1 MLHYFSSY
9 YCSLSEWY
17 ILTFILFSKDKNNL
31 GLHWDGREE
40 KKTKKI
46 FENWWSAVTLYLCF
60 WMNEIFWRLPLTM
73 GWKTA
78 RKIINNQNPPF
89 LQGSIRTTIKLYIFY
104 WYYTTYTI
112 EYILKAPKEKMSA
125 AAGIGALSIST
136 IEGTYR
142 GNEKTNLYIFIDY
155 YIILY
160 FCQKKQ
166 WKHQVLIYKSL
177 ILRNPFDRWPITSWL
192 HKEKKTVERYIQ
204 LPTYPLP
211 HHQHL

>member
-1 MLHYFSSY
+1 MLWPYTYAFEWMKFFDD
-9 YCSLSEWY
+9 CLLEWDEKLLEKLSTTRILLFFRVRSGRRRSNY
-17 ILTFILFSKDKNNL
+17 IL
-31 GLHWDGREE
+31 
-40 KKTKKI
+40 
-46 FENWWSAVTLYLCF
+46 
-60 WMNEIFWRLPLTM
+60 
-73 GWKTA
+73 
-78 RKIINNQNPPF
+78 
-89 LQGSIRTTIKLYIFY
+89 
-104 WYYTTYTI
+104 
-112 EYILKAPKEKMSA
+112 YILLVLYYLYYWIYFKSTKRKKMSA

-142 GNEKTNLYIFIDY
+142 GNETTNLYIFIDY

-160 FCQKKQ
+160 FCQKKKQ

-211 HHQHL
+211 HHQHLELKKLLVRKKIQDLYLDMKIL

>member
-1 MLHYFSSY
+1 MVK
-9 YCSLSEWY
+9 CC
-17 ILTFILFSKDKNNL
+17 
-31 GLHWDGREE
+31 
-40 KKTKKI
+40 
-46 FENWWSAVTLYLCF
+46 AVTLFLCF
-60 WMNEIFWRLPLTM
+60 WMNEIFWRLPLRM

-78 RKIINNQNPPF
+78 RKFINNQNPPF

-160 FCQKKQ
+160 FCQNKKQ